1 MTLRMRRA
9 PILLLLLFLGAP
21 AHAQLHRGAAAG
33 DELLSAKA
41 RLLIVT
47 AHPDDESLFAPLLGQ
62 ACAERGAQC
71 SLLVLTRGEN
81 GPCALPE
88 GCGSDLGATRS
99 AELRAAADLLHL
111 SLTQWSW
118 PDVMVTHRGEWPASI
133 ADDIAAEVSRFRPT
147 AVITFDPL
155 HGSSCHSAHRATA
168 ELTAIALARVADPP
182 PLFYLETFHREFV
195 LDDAT
200 PNAPGLRT
208 YSGGWQYLLADLALH
223 RSQFTDEQRATL
235 AATPPER
242 QHVWLLDSRRA
253 DRDWY
258 VFLCL

>member
-1 MTLRMRRA
+1 MRRA
-9 PILLLLLFLGAP
+9 LSLLLLLFLGAP
-21 AHAQLHRGAAAG
+21 AHAQLRRGAASG

-41 RLLIVT
+41 RLLVVT

-71 SLLVLTRGEN
+71 SLVVLTRGEN
-81 GPCALPE
+81 GECALAE

-133 ADDIAAEVSRFRPT
+133 ADDIAAEVLRFHPT
-147 AVITFDPL
+147 AVLTFDPL
-155 HGSSCHSAHRATA
+155 HGSSCHPAHRAAA
-168 ELTAIALARVADPP
+168 ELTEIALHSLDDPP
-182 PLFYLETFHREFV
+182 PLFYLETFHRDLIV
-195 LDDAT
+195 DDAT
-200 PNAPGLRT
+200 PAAPGLRT

-223 RSQFTDEQRATL
+223 RSQFTEEQRATL

-242 QHVWLLDSRRA
+242 QHVWLVDSRGVRRE
-253 DRDWY
+253 DY
-258 VFLCL
+258 VFGCL